1 MGELKKDT
9 KLVFITNYPLDKQEM
24 LSYLTEWDKMML
36 WNGMAQFF
44 IVGENRQ
51 KDTELFMELAM
62 TDCERYLHI
71 VNDEDLIDLAKRIF
85 SQSNSNGYGNNR
97 LFTTI
102 GKGLI
107 E

>member
-1 MGELKKDT
+1 MGKLKKGT
-9 KLVFITNYPLDKQEM
+9 KLVFITNCPLDKQEM

-36 WNGMAQFF
+36 WNGMVQFF

-51 KDTELFMELAM
+51 KDTELFMELAK
-62 TDCERYLHI
+62 TNCERYLHI

-97 LFTTI
+97 LFTAI
-102 GKGLI
+102 ERGLI

>member
-1 MGELKKDT
+1 
-9 KLVFITNYPLDKQEM
+9 
-24 LSYLTEWDKMML
+24 
-36 WNGMAQFF
+36 
-44 IVGENRQ
+44 
-51 KDTELFMELAM
+51 M

-71 VNDEDLIDLAKRIF
+71 VNDEVLIDLAKRIF